1 MKKHETTAT
10 YSQHNLLFTRSG
22 AAAHSPGSL
31 TTGAYVNARRVLAKF
46 TKLALAASGLLL
58 TVTAPTLQAQTI
70 GVSIPAATHG
80 WAGGLNFHA
89 EQTKERLEATNPGL
103 KVVLVTANSASEQAN
118 DLEDLVAIHQ
128 MDALVILPF
137 ESAPLTGPVRNA
149 KRRGVFVTV
158 VDRGLSEPGIH
169 DVYVAGNNAE
179 MGRVSGD
186 YIKERLN
193 GGGKIVVLRG
203 MPTVIDEQRFNGFMS
218 ALEGSDVEVLDDQ
231 YANWNRDD
239 GFTVMQDFL
248 SRFSKIDAVWAQD
261 DDIAIGVI
269 QAIRQAR
276 RQDELFVV
284 GGGGM
289 KDIVKRV
296 MDGDEL
302 TPVDVLYPPS
312 MISTAMELT
321 ALKLISNTPIEGEY
335 ILGSPLITQDNAE
348 DYYFPNSPF

>member
-1 MKKHETTAT
+1 MGNAMLANVKRLIQAGTLLAT
-10 YSQHNLLFTRSG
+10 STI
-22 AAAHSPGSL
+22 
-31 TTGAYVNARRVLAKF
+31 
-46 TKLALAASGLLL
+46 ALSA
-58 TVTAPTLQAQTI
+58 QAQTI

-89 EQTKERLEATNPGL
+89 EQTKARLEQAYPDL
-103 KVVLVTANSASEQAN
+103 KVVLVTAGSASEQAN
-118 DLEDLVAIHQ
+118 DLEDLVAIHR

-158 VDRGLSEPGIH
+158 VDRGLSEPGIQ

-179 MGRVSGD
+179 MGRVSAE
-186 YIKERLN
+186 YISERLD
-193 GGGKIVVLRG
+193 GEGKIVVLRG
-203 MPTVIDEQRFNGFMS
+203 MPTVIDEQRFDGFMS
-218 ALEGSDVEVLDDQ
+218 AIEGSDVEVLDDQ

-248 SRFSKIDAVWAQD
+248 SRFPKIDAVWAQD

-269 QAIRQAR
+269 QAVRQAR
-276 RQDELFVV
+276 RQDELFIV

-296 MDGDEL
+296 MDGNEL

-312 MISTAMELT
+312 MISTAIELT
-321 ALKLISNTPIEGEY
+321 ALKFVSGSPIEGEY

-348 DYYFPNSPF
+348 DYYFPDSPF

>member
-1 MKKHETTAT
+1 MKLYNRIFAAI
-10 YSQHNLLFTRSG
+10 SMALFSM
-22 AAAHSPGSL
+22 
-31 TTGAYVNARRVLAKF
+31 
-46 TKLALAASGLLL
+46 ALFPMALH
-58 TVTAPTLQAQTI
+58 AQTI

-89 EQTKERLEATNPGL
+89 EQTKARLESANPEL
-103 KVVLVTANSASEQAN
+103 KIVLVTANSASEQAN
-118 DLEDLVAIHQ
+118 DLEDLVAIHN

-137 ESAPLTGPVRNA
+137 ESAPLTGPVRNV
-149 KRRGVFVTV
+149 KRRDIFVTV
-158 VDRGLSEPGIH
+158 VDRGLSEEGIE

-179 MGRVSGD
+179 MGRVSGE
-186 YIKERLN
+186 YIKEALN
-193 GGGKIVVLRG
+193 GSGDIVVLRG
-203 MPTVIDEQRFNGFMS
+203 MPTVIDEQRFDGFM
-218 ALEGSDVEVLDDQ
+218 AAIEGSDINVLDHQ

-269 QAIRQAR
+269 QAVRQAR
-276 RQDELFVV
+276 RQDELFIV

-289 KDIVKRV
+289 KDIVRRV
-296 MDGDEL
+296 MEGDRL

-321 ALKLISNTPIEGEY
+321 ALKFISDTPIEGEY
-335 ILGSPLITQDNAE
+335 ILGSPLITEDNAE
-348 DYYFPNSPF
+348 QYYFPESPF

>member
-1 MKKHETTAT
+1 MGNAMLANVKRLIQASTLLAT
-10 YSQHNLLFTRSG
+10 STI
-22 AAAHSPGSL
+22 
-31 TTGAYVNARRVLAKF
+31 
-46 TKLALAASGLLL
+46 ALIA
-58 TVTAPTLQAQTI
+58 QAQTI

-89 EQTKERLEATNPGL
+89 EQTKARLEQAYPDL
-103 KVVLVTANSASEQAN
+103 KVVLVTAGSASEQAN
-118 DLEDLVAIHQ
+118 DLEDLVAIHR

-158 VDRGLSEPGIH
+158 VDRGLSEPGIQ

-179 MGRVSGD
+179 MGRVSAE
-186 YIKERLN
+186 YISERLD
-193 GGGKIVVLRG
+193 GEGKVVVLRG
-203 MPTVIDEQRFNGFMS
+203 MPTVIDEQRFDGFMS
-218 ALEGSDVEVLDDQ
+218 AIEGSDVEVLDDQ

-248 SRFSKIDAVWAQD
+248 SRFPKIDAVWAQD

-269 QAIRQAR
+269 QAVRQAR
-276 RQDELFVV
+276 RQDELFIV

-296 MDGDEL
+296 MDGNEL

-321 ALKLISNTPIEGEY
+321 ALKFVSGSPIEGEY

-348 DYYFPNSPF
+348 DYYFPDSPF

>member
-1 MKKHETTAT
+1 M
-10 YSQHNLLFTRSG
+10 LFRS
-22 AAAHSPGSL
+22 
-31 TTGAYVNARRVLAKF
+31 
-46 TKLALAASGLLL
+46 
-58 TVTAPTLQAQTI
+58 
-70 GVSIPAATHG
+70 
-80 WAGGLNFHA
+80 
-89 EQTKERLEATNPGL
+89 LEAANPGL

-118 DLEDLVAIHQ
+118 DLEDLVAIHR

-158 VDRGLSEPGIH
+158 VDRGLSEPDIH

-179 MGRVSGD
+179 MGRVSGE
-186 YIKERLN
+186 YIKERLS

-203 MPTVIDEQRFNGFMS
+203 MPTVIDEQRFDGFMS
-218 ALEGSDVEVLDDQ
+218 ALEESDVEVLDDQ

-248 SRFSKIDAVWAQD
+248 SRFPKIDAVWAQD

-276 RQDELFVV
+276 RQDELFIV

-348 DYYFPNSPF
+348 DYYFPDSPF